1 MGEKIGIK
9 LIAPDVEMKDDTV
22 SSPTV
27 QKDSQESYLCIDS
40 RDFRR
45 DPGQTSYP

>member
-1 MGEKIGIK
+1 MSLQIQQLMGEKIGIK

-27 QKDSQESYLCIDS
+27 QKRQ
-40 RDFRR
+40 
-45 DPGQTSYP
+45 PGKLFVHR